1 MNRLFYISYFQEEE
15 KRFIATLAEN
25 SAATEEE
32 LLQTIKNCA
41 SGESVV
47 YFSAGELCC
56 QSRRLCRN
64 MTAAHSSN
72 LPIEKCSETK

>member
-1 MNRLFYISYFQEEE
+1 MNIFFYISYFQEEE

-41 SGESVV
+41 SGECLYTSPWEIFVV
-47 YFSAGELCC
+47 
-56 QSRRLCRN
+56 SRGVYAEIGAQLILV
-64 MTAAHSSN
+64 TY
-72 LPIEKCSETK
+72 P